1 LQTPT
6 GREKTFSFL
15 YNKKMITLDSEIQY
29 IKGIGPKRAQRFAR
43 LGVKT
48 AGDLLTLFPVDY
60 QDRRKTVLVSESY
73 KQPQACVFG
82 KIGKS
87 YQKNFHGGL
96 CLLDV
101 EIFDDSGM
109 AYARFFRKKNP
120 YSNIDVFSSIKNVF
134 KHGCYAYIYGVAK
147 AEPGARYIS
156 VDDYE
161 IVQNKNDA
169 PLFFNKIIPVYPLT
183 EGLNQKLVREI
194 VKTVLDSSSNLYP
207 DISFLI
213 PQFGDVQ
220 KIKSWQALQ
229 KIHYPQ
235 NFEERENA
243 RRSFAL
249 QEFFVLESALAL
261 TRNRNKKSPK
271 IQKYGLI
278 KNLLTPFKNNL
289 SFDFTM
295 PQKKAI
301 NEIFAD
307 MQNIYPMSRMLMGDV
322 GSGKTVVALSA
333 ILLAVENGYQTM
345 IAAPTEILA
354 EQHFLTISNMLNKLN
369 VKTALVTS
377 SALKK
382 KKEANEIISGIESG
396 ETKIVIGTHA
406 LIEDRIKFKNLSLI
420 IVDEQHRFGVNQKFA
435 TLGKA
440 QTPDILMMTATP
452 IPRALSMTV
461 YGEMDI
467 TVIDE
472 LPPGR
477 IPVKT
482 YYISENGAYNK
493 TLAEL
498 RNSGQAYIVYPLID
512 ESDKVELKSAVAEAE
527 KLSKTIFKDFRVGL
541 LHGKM
546 KPPEKNEIMKSFKSK
561 AFDVLISTTVIEV
574 GIDVPNASVII
585 IQHADRFGLSA
596 LHQLRGRVGRGKK
609 QSYCFLVG
617 PAKSENS
624 RRRLDIM
631 TKTNNGFEIAE
642 EDLKMRGPGELMG
655 TIQHGFPEFKAG
667 DLMKDA
673 DIIEFTKTQARTLIE
688 TDPKLSK
695 KENAVLK
702 QLIRRRFSNKTKFI
716 QVG

>member
-1 LQTPT
+1 
-6 GREKTFSFL
+6 
-15 YNKKMITLDSEIQY
+15 
-29 IKGIGPKRAQRFAR
+29 
-43 LGVKT
+43 
-48 AGDLLTLFPVDY
+48 
-60 QDRRKTVLVSESY
+60 
-73 KQPQACVFG
+73 
-82 KIGKS
+82 
-87 YQKNFHGGL
+87 
-96 CLLDV
+96 
-101 EIFDDSGM
+101 
-109 AYARFFRKKNP
+109 
-120 YSNIDVFSSIKNVF
+120 
-134 KHGCYAYIYGVAK
+134 
-147 AEPGARYIS
+147 
-156 VDDYE
+156 
-161 IVQNKNDA
+161 
-169 PLFFNKIIPVYPLT
+169 
-183 EGLNQKLVREI
+183 
-194 VKTVLDSSSNLYP
+194 
-207 DISFLI
+207 
-213 PQFGDVQ
+213 
-220 KIKSWQALQ
+220 
-229 KIHYPQ
+229 
-235 NFEERENA
+235 
-243 RRSFAL
+243 
-249 QEFFVLESALAL
+249 
-261 TRNRNKKSPK
+261 K